1 MAAQTPSP
9 AKTTRVDCRKEAF
22 DTYIGRPSLFG
33 NPFAIG
39 GAGDRPTVIAK
50 YRAWI
55 LTQPHLLKMLPSLRG
70 KRLGCWCRK
79 GQQCHGDVLIELIN
93 LLPKETHELPA
104 LSTRTQE
111 LPEGG

>member
-1 MAAQTPSP
+1 MTCPSSKC
-9 AKTTRVDCRKEAF
+9 AETRVVNCRKEAF
-22 DTYIGRPSLFG
+22 DVYIGRPSPFG

-93 LLPKETHELPA
+93 LLETP
-104 LSTRTQE
+104 R
-111 LPEGG
+111 